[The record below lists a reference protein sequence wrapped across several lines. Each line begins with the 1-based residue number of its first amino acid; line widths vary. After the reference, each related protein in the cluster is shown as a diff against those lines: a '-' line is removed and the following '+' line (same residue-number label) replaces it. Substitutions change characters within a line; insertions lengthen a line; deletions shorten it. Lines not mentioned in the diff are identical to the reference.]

1 MEKEWNIA
9 GWTNKNMA
17 KEYDRQHGGLRNYD
31 TERHDEDGDIQ
42 WDSLQELHIP
52 YWVKRLRLCYC

>member
-42 WDSLQELHIP
+42 
-52 YWVKRLRLCYC
+52 

>member
-1 MEKEWNIA
+1 MEKGDTTWRRTVEKEWNIA

-42 WDSLQELHIP
+42 
-52 YWVKRLRLCYC
+52 